1 MTTADDRN
9 DILEAFAAEEV
20 HNKATLDRY
29 VERFPA
35 FALDL
40 IKLSFL
46 IDNLV
51 EIDRPLSEHDE
62 NRIES
67 AWSQVK
73 QSIATTNADALSRLN
88 KQAAKVARETGLPR
102 QVISALRERM
112 IDPGTITWRFL
123 RQVGQ
128 SAEILPEVL
137 KAAVSAPAIEAARS
151 FSSLQPPQKAEQIP
165 LRKVLEDARV
175 PAALMED
182 LLRDE

>member
-20 HNKATLDRY
+20 HNKATLERY
-29 VERFPA
+29 VERYPA

-51 EIDRPLSEHDE
+51 ETDRPLSEHDE

-73 QSIATTNADALSRLN
+73 QSMVTANTGALLRLN
-88 KQAAKVARETGLPR
+88 KQAAKVSRETGLPR
-102 QVISALRERM
+102 QVITALRECM
-112 IDPGTITWRFL
+112 IDPRTITWRFL
-123 RQVGQ
+123 RRVGR

-137 KAAVSAPAIEAARS
+137 KAAISVPAPEAARS
-151 FSSLQPPQKAEQIP
+151 FSSLQPPQRAEQIS

-182 LLRDE
+182 LLKDE